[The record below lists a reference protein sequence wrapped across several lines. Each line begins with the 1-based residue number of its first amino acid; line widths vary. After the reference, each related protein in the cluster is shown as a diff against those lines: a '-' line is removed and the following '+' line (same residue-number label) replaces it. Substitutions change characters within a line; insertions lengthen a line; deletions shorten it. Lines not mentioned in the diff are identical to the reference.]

1 MSHES
6 RSVGDA
12 ILNPCMVYEPREPW
26 GEPISGSEATR
37 CERTLAP
44 DPAPYLIYS
53 KSNDP
58 NMTWKFLNPS
68 QIGS

>member
-6 RSVGDA
+6 RSVGNA
-12 ILNPCMVYEPREPW
+12 ILKPCTVYEPW

-44 DPAPYLIYS
+44 DPAPVFNLQQ
-53 KSNDP
+53 SNDP
-58 NMTWKFLNPS
+58 YDMTWMFLNPS